1 MLFLKKVKKN
11 IMKNKILIL
20 LIFTALTGCKTIER
34 SIDSKKIDSV
44 KNSSK
49 TALIKY
55 DSIFIYERDSIF
67 IKTKNDTVFLEKW
80 NTKIQKLIHKDTVIK
95 IDTIFKIKNSVRT
108 EYETITEEKKIYVK
122 WLFWLGLAIPIVL
135 NIAIKLIKKYY
146 KK

>member
-1 MLFLKKVKKN
+1 
-11 IMKNKILIL
+11 MKNKILIL
-20 LIFTALTGCKTIER
+20 LIFTAFTGCKIIER
-34 SIDSKKIDSV
+34 SIDSKTIDTV

-55 DSIFIYERDSIF
+55 DSVFIYERDSIF

-108 EYETITEEKKIYVK
+108 EYQTITEEKKIYVK
-122 WLFWLGLAIPIVL
+122 WLFWLGFAIPIVL